1 MNAAAVPEGWHSFD
15 AQGNYCTI
23 CGKSTDDIIRERVEF
38 GICLCVPLPT
48 VPEDGSL
55 DHDHTLDPVTRRCIH
70 CGSATTH
77 NIDMVTKML
86 RYRPCVRKRRDQ
98 PNAQGPQETGPLGPY
113 WIYPAARVSEREL
126 DLPVLSATTSGV
138 DARVGQRG
146 GDGVTHEGDE
156 PE

>member
-1 MNAAAVPEGWHSFD
+1 MNAAAVPQGWHSFD
-15 AQGNYCTI
+15 TQGNYCTV
-23 CGKSTDDIIRERVEF
+23 CGRSTAGIISERVEF
-38 GICLCVPLPT
+38 GICICIPLPT
-48 VPEDGSL
+48 VPEG
-55 DHDHTLDPVTRRCIH
+55 
-70 CGSATTH
+70 
-77 NIDMVTKML
+77 
-86 RYRPCVRKRRDQ
+86 RDEAD
-98 PNAQGPQETGPLGPY
+98 AQGPQETGPLGPY